1 MTLVALLSVCA
12 MVLGFCGIM
21 PQLVRM
27 VRARS
32 AGGRAPLGW
41 AMGMAAHMAMAY
53 VNFFGFHSSLLG
65 ASSLTAGS
73 LCGVAI
79 VLIRVVGRRAEPAV
93 AATPLPALDQM
104 ATGESPS
111 RLRRPA
117 QATRCAGR
125 CGLESFGSERVARGG
140 VAITAPALESRAA
153 LSRRAVRERVGIDL
167 PAGLPL
173 HAVIADRV

>member
-104 ATGESPS
+104 ATGEFTESASPTGTGDA
-111 RLRRPA
+111 LRGAVRA
-117 QATRCAGR
+117 RELRQRTCRTRRGR
-125 CGLESFGSERVARGG
+125 HHGAR
-140 VAITAPALESRAA
+140 ARITRGAEPTSRA
-153 LSRRAVRERVGIDL
+153 
-167 PAGLPL
+167 
-173 HAVIADRV
+173 